1 MNACCGKGA
10 FRGINSCGRKKK
22 KDNYEVC
29 EDSNEYLW
37 WDSVHVSEKVHEQ
50 LALELWTATASL
62 PGSYTFQDLF
72 SDFQN
77 LRVEDVIVHEQSDL
91 GFVSVT

>member
-1 MNACCGKGA
+1 M
-10 FRGINSCGRKKK
+10 
-22 KDNYEVC
+22 C